1 MKKSFITE
9 MPDKSGA
16 FLKAG
21 KIIARYGGKS
31 NYREQNEFNR
41 PYYKLSDIIS
51 DYQMVNLSKMK
62 SLGEKKDD

>member
-21 KIIARYGGKS
+21 KIIAHYGGNIVRVS
-31 NYREQNEFNR
+31 YN
-41 PYYKLSDIIS
+41 
-51 DYQMVNLSKMK
+51 K
-62 SLGEKKDD
+62 SLDVHTLFFGRIGRRDAACKNRG